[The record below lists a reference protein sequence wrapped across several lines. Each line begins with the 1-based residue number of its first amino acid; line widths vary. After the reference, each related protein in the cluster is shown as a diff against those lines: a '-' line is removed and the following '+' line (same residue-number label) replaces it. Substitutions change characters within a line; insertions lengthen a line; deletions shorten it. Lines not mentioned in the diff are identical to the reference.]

1 MGSLSGVPDPILALR
16 ARLAAFGAF
25 SRRRSPLLAR
35 TPKLHVW
42 LEFAA
47 RLGHGARGFVFLS
60 MGVLTLLAAA
70 DIAGEA
76 VGTKGAIIW
85 LADQP
90 LGRVWLFL
98 MGAGL
103 CAFVMWRL
111 LQAVFDADH
120 EGTSRQGLM
129 TRASQFFSA
138 MGYGALAFN
147 AFALLFR
154 APADPA
160 TDDIARS
167 HAQAS
172 SVLDLPYGDWLL
184 IGVGLTILGIGA
196 TNVTRAWRDDFTEYL
211 ACSEKLCRRVAPL
224 ARAGYIARGVAYL
237 PLGLLV
243 AWAGWRSQP
252 SEVTSFSAALD
263 AVERQPA
270 GPMILAL
277 TAAGF
282 IAFGIFSFVE
292 ARFRR
297 IRPPR
302 F

>member
-1 MGSLSGVPDPILALR
+1 MPNPFLALR
-16 ARLAAFGAF
+16 ARLAALGAY
-25 SRRRSPLLAR
+25 SRRKSPLLAK
-35 TPKLHVW
+35 TPKLNVW
-42 LEFAA
+42 LEWAA

-60 MGVLTLLAAA
+60 MGVVTLMAAT

-90 LGRVWLFL
+90 FGRAWLFL
-98 MGAGL
+98 TGLGL

-111 LQAVFDADH
+111 LQSIFDADH
-120 EGTSRQGLM
+120 EGSDREGLM

-138 MGYGALAFN
+138 IGYSALAFN

-154 APADPA
+154 APSDPA
-160 TDDIARS
+160 MADIVRS
-167 HAQAS
+167 HQQAS
-172 SVLDLPYGDWLL
+172 TVLDLPYGRWIL
-184 IGVGLTILGIGA
+184 IGVGLAILAIGVA
-196 TNVTRAWRDDFTEYL
+196 NVTRAWREDFTQYL

-224 ARAGYIARGVAYL
+224 ARAGYVARGVAYL

-243 AWAGWRSQP
+243 AIAGWRSSP
-252 SEVTSFSAALD
+252 SDVTSFSAALD

-270 GPMILAL
+270 GPMIVAL
-277 TAAGF
+277 TALGF
-282 IAFGIFSFVE
+282 IAFGLFSLIE

-302 F
+302 DLNPLK